1 MDNCETIN
9 KNSKIPEIEI
19 KRNTV
24 YISGLAITSL
34 RYQVSNR
41 EAAACASAYL
51 GDLIRA
57 GVLPPD
63 ATYLAVDP
71 AKVQRAR
78 DSLIAEATCSGLEQL
93 EEDKP
98 NCLLF
103 DSRIDATRVLHY
115 DEETG
120 KFYTMVE
127 LEKEDHY
134 TVTDGDGTYLTHLTK
149 PGKSVFDPE
158 DEKIPEG
165 TDALELEEVVEGEA
179 SDRDDET

>member
-9 KNSKIPEIEI
+9 ENSSISEIEI

-24 YISGLAITSL
+24 DISGLASTSL

-63 ATYLAVDP
+63 AAYLVVDP

-78 DSLIAEATCSGLEQL
+78 DILIAEVTCSGLEQL

-98 NCLLF
+98 N
-103 DSRIDATRVLHY
+103 
-115 DEETG
+115 
-120 KFYTMVE
+120 
-127 LEKEDHY
+127 
-134 TVTDGDGTYLTHLTK
+134 YLI
-149 PGKSVFDPE
+149 PG
-158 DEKIPEG
+158 
-165 TDALELEEVVEGEA
+165 
-179 SDRDDET
+179 